1 MKNRKLW
8 TLLLAVLTMIM
19 FTFAGCGGAA
29 EGDSAGSAAVGD
41 AAALENGTY
50 IVDFTTDSNMFHVS
64 DAYNNQGLLTVQ
76 DGEMTIHVSL
86 QSKKIVNL
94 YAGLAEDAA
103 KDGAVLI
110 EPTVD
115 TVTYADG
122 YTQDVYGFDIPVPAL
137 DEEFDVALIGRHGNW
152 YDHKV
157 VVSNPV
163 PGTEVPLAGAE
174 TSEGGDAASAEPV
187 PADLPDEEYS
197 VNIAM
202 EGGTGKASITSPA
215 KYVVK
220 DGQGTLTVEWSSE
233 NYDYMLVDGEKYLP
247 VNTEGNSVFE
257 IPVTAPDK
265 AFTVIADTTA
275 MSQPHEI
282 EYTLTLTLAK

>member
-8 TLLLAVLTMIM
+8 MLLLAVLTMVM
-19 FTFAGCGGAA
+19 FTFAGCGSTAD
-29 EGDSAGSAAVGD
+29 GDSAGS

-50 IVDFTTDSNMFHVS
+50 IVDFTTDSNMFHTS
-64 DAYNNQGLLTVQ
+64 DAYEANKALLTVN
-76 DGEMTIHVSL
+76 DGEMTVHVSL

-103 KDGAVLI
+103 KDGAELI
-110 EPTVD
+110 DPTVD

-122 YTQDVYGFDIPVPAL
+122 YTQEVYGFDIPVPAL

-157 VVSNPV
+157 VVSNPI
-163 PGTEVPLAGAE
+163 PGTELPIAGAE
-174 TSEGGDAASAEPV
+174 NNEGGDAANAEPV

-202 EGGTGKASITSPA
+202 DGGTGKASITSPA

-233 NYDYMLVDGEKYLP
+233 NYDYMIVDGEKYLP

-257 IPVTAPDK
+257 IPVTTPDQ

>member
-8 TLLLAVLTMIM
+8 MLLLAVLTMVM
-19 FTFAGCGGAA
+19 FTFAGCGSAA
-29 EGDSAGSAAVGD
+29 DGDSAGS

-50 IVDFTTDSNMFHVS
+50 IVDFTTDSNMFHTS
-64 DAYNNQGLLTVQ
+64 DAYEANKALLTVN
-76 DGEMTIHVSL
+76 DGEMTVHVSL

-103 KDGAVLI
+103 KDGAELI

-122 YTQDVYGFDIPVPAL
+122 YTQEVYGFDIPVPAL
-137 DEEFDVALIGRHGNW
+137 DEEFDVALIGKHGNW

-163 PGTEVPLAGAE
+163 PGTELPLAGAE
-174 TSEGGDAASAEPV
+174 DEGSGEAAAAEPV
-187 PADLPDEEYS
+187 PADLNNGEYS
-197 VNIAM
+197 VNIEM

-257 IPVTAPDK
+257 IPVTTPDK
-265 AFTVIADTTA
+265 AFTVTADTTA

>member
-1 MKNRKLW
+1 M
-8 TLLLAVLTMIM
+8 LLLAVLTMVM
-19 FTFAGCGGAA
+19 FTFAGCGSAA
-29 EGDSAGSAAVGD
+29 DGDSAGS

-50 IVDFTTDSNMFHVS
+50 IVDFTTDSNMFHTS
-64 DAYNNQGLLTVQ
+64 DAYEANKALLTVN
-76 DGEMTIHVSL
+76 DGEMTVHVSL

-103 KDGAVLI
+103 KDGAELI

-122 YTQDVYGFDIPVPAL
+122 YTQEVYGFDIPVPAL
-137 DEEFDVALIGRHGNW
+137 DEEFDVALIGKHGNW

-163 PGTEVPLAGAE
+163 PGTELPLAGAE
-174 TSEGGDAASAEPV
+174 DEGSGEAAAAEPV
-187 PADLPDEEYS
+187 PADLDNGEYS
-197 VNIAM
+197 VNIEM

-215 KYVVK
+215 KYVVEN
-220 DGQGTLTVEWSSE
+220 GQGTLTVEWSSE

-257 IPVTAPDK
+257 IPVTTPDK
-265 AFTVIADTTA
+265 AFTVTADTTA